1 MKKSLYPTI
10 LGILIALSSL
20 ATPAPTTF
28 AAAGRAT
35 TAHRVSTVTLK
46 TYRSQCYSHCWPV
59 HNQSFHGNSYSHLH
73 ETFRGHNLNNSGNQ
87 GDNSGS
93 NVDYGSNGG
102 NLVADGRRTSRYSSI
117 NQHFAGNSYSRDRG
131 YFAGNNLNNSG
142 NQGRN
147 RGYNVDYASNGGNLI
162 VNHGRS
168 RVNQHFSGN
177 SYSWNRAYFT
187 GNNINN
193 TGNQGWNSGYNEDHG
208 GNGGNQIVN

>member
-35 TAHRVSTVTLK
+35 TAHRVSTVNIK
-46 TYRSQCYSHCWPV
+46 THSSHCYPHCWSA

-73 ETFRGHNLNNSGNQ
+73 ETFRGHNLNNTGNQ
-87 GDNSGS
+87 GDNSGR
-93 NVDYGSNGG
+93 NVNFGANGG
-102 NLVADGRRTSRYSSI
+102 NLAANGGRTNRYSSI
-117 NQHFAGNSYSRDRG
+117 NQHFAGNSYSRDTG

-147 RGYNVDYASNGGNLI
+147 RGYNVDYGSNGGNLI

-168 RVNQHFSGN
+168 RVNQHFAGN
-177 SYSWNRAYFT
+177 SYSWNRAHFI

-208 GNGGNQIVN
+208 ANGGNQIVN